1 MIQKFQKTEQ
11 MPIISHED
19 KASTMKDFLTEN
31 FQMPDEDS
39 QRIFNFIG
47 QDNNLETIMME
58 LPDMIRREVA
68 YDRLL
73 LEFSDELH
81 LEVSIVTSL
90 DVASSLRIE
99 NKLERQLYDFYEWD
113 SCDKV
118 LLMMQWKIRVSDNWA
133 SVYFTTLQTDYIFS
147 KIGYGE

>member
-99 NKLERQLYDFYEWD
+99 NKLERHLYDLYEWD

-118 LLMMQWKIRVSDNWA
+118 LLMM
-133 SVYFTTLQTDYIFS
+133 
-147 KIGYGE
+147 